1 MRARAL
7 VDYRLGGESAD
18 GTRSRPEEREWTR
31 TSRPPERQ
39 KEEASINVSVLSGQ
53 LSASLASDSG
63 ASIPPRNQGVH
74 QIRHA
79 SDPQQPSTRRPSLAE
94 RWRI

>member
-7 VDYRLGGESAD
+7 VGYKLGGESAD

-31 TSRPPERQ
+31 TSRPPGDVEGQ
-39 KEEASINVSVLSGQ
+39 KEGASINVSVLSGQ

-63 ASIPPRNQGVH
+63 ASIPPRNYGVH
-74 QIRHA
+74 
-79 SDPQQPSTRRPSLAE
+79 
-94 RWRI
+94 